1 MKGLKNFED
10 MHGEKTELASLRKGM
25 EGLAQ
30 FGFTCFTVLSSHAAS
45 LAKQLTSKPTETKLF
60 HLEGDV
66 IHFKF
71 SIS

>member
-1 MKGLKNFED
+1 
-10 MHGEKTELASLRKGM
+10 MHGEKTELASLRKRM

-45 LAKQLTSKPTETKLF
+45 LAKQLTSKPTETKPF